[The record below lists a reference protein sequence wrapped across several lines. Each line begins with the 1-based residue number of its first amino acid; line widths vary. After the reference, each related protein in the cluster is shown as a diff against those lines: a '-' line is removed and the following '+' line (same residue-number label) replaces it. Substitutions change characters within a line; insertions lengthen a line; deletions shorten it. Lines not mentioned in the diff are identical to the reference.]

1 MKQRHALRQKG
12 SSEINMT
19 PMIDIVF
26 ILLIFF
32 LVTTSFVKET
42 GVDVNRPS
50 AQSAERQERGNILI
64 AITVNGEIWIENHL
78 IDIRAVRANVER
90 ILAENPEAAAI
101 VTADKESTTG
111 LLVEVVDQA
120 RLAGISNVS
129 IAAIKK

>member
-1 MKQRHALRQKG
+1 MKQRHALRQKS

-78 IDIRAVRANVER
+78 VDIRAVRANVER
-90 ILAENPEAAAI
+90 MLAENPEAAAI

>member
-1 MKQRHALRQKG
+1 MKQRHALRQKAG
-12 SSEINMT
+12 SEINMT

-50 AQSAERQERGNILI
+50 AQTSERQERGNILI

-78 IDIRAVRANVER
+78 VDIRAVRANVER
-90 ILAENPEAAAI
+90 MLADNPEAAAI

>member
-1 MKQRHALRQKG
+1 MNQRHALRQKG
-12 SSEINMT
+12 GSEINMT

-64 AITVNGEIWIENHL
+64 AITVNGEIWIENRL

>member
-1 MKQRHALRQKG
+1 MQQRHALRQKG
-12 SSEINMT
+12 SSEINIT
-19 PMIDIVF
+19 PMIDVVF

-64 AITVNGEIWIENHL
+64 AITDNGEIWIENRL
-78 IDIRAVRANVER
+78 VDIRAVRANVER
-90 ILAENPEAAAI
+90 MLAENPEAAAI
-101 VTADKESTTG
+101 VTADKESRTG

-120 RLAGISNVS
+120 RLAGIGNVS

>member
-12 SSEINMT
+12 NSEINIT

-50 AQSAERQERGNILI
+50 AQSAERQEQGNILV
-64 AITVNGEIWIENHL
+64 AITDSGEIWIENHL
-78 IDIRAVRANVER
+78 VDIRAVRANIER
-90 ILAENPEAAAI
+90 IMAESPEAAVI
-101 VTADKESTTG
+101 VTADKESRTG

-120 RLAGISNVS
+120 RLAGIANVS
-129 IAAIKK
+129 IAAIQK

>member
-50 AQSAERQERGNILI
+50 AQTSERQERGNILI

-78 IDIRAVRANVER
+78 VDIRAVRANVER
-90 ILAENPEAAAI
+90 MLAENPEAAAI